1 MLRSVK
7 ELERCT
13 IGARDGDI
21 GSVKDVYFDDQQW
34 VVRYLVVSTG
44 AWLSNRQV
52 LISPLSI
59 LDWGWNGDNIPTSL
73 TRAQVEDSP
82 DVDTQQPVSLQYE
95 RSFYGYYGYPYYWGG
110 MGLWGEGA
118 YPSLMAL
125 GGPDGAVPELDP
137 SNRAR
142 GDRHLRS
149 CNAVNG
155 YHLHACDGDIGHVN
169 GYLIDERSWAIRFL
183 VVDTS
188 NWWLGHRVLIASE
201 WTESVSW
208 AQSKVT
214 TLLTRAAVMDSPV
227 YDPTVLL
234 DAAGEI
240 ALYKHYGRS
249 VHGRNAT
256 KAA

>member
-7 ELERCT
+7 QLEKCT
-13 IGARDGDI
+13 IGATDGDI

-44 AWLSNRQV
+44 AWLSGRKV

-59 LDWGWNGDNIPTSL
+59 REWGWNGDVIPSSL

-82 DVDTQQPVSLQYE
+82 AVDTQQPVSLQYE

-110 MGLWGEGA
+110 MGMWGEGA
-118 YPSLMAL
+118 YPSLATM
-125 GGPDGAVPELDP
+125 GGPDAASDP
-137 SNRAR
+137 DLSSRAH

-149 CNAVNG
+149 CNAVDG
-155 YHLHACDGDIGHVN
+155 YHLHASDGDIGHVH

-188 NWWLGHRVLIASE
+188 NWWVGHQVLIASE

-214 TLLTRAAVMDSPV
+214 TLLTRDAVREAPA
-227 YDPTVLL
+227 YDPSVLL
-234 DAAGEI
+234 DTAGEAAI
-240 ALYKHYGRS
+240 YKHYGRS
-249 VHGRNAT
+249 VHGRNKS